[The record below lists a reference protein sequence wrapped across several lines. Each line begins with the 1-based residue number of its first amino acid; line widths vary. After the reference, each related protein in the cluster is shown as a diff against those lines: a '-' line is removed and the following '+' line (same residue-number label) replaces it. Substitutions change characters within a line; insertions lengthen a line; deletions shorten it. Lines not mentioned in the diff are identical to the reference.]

1 MYKEQT
7 GDQLGFW
14 ALLEGGGSSDRT
26 EWAWKILK
34 QQKNGKLVDHSNDH
48 LSAKLLG
55 KSSFLSE

>member
-1 MYKEQT
+1 MYKEQI

-34 QQKNGKLVDHSNDH
+34 QQKKKKEN
-48 LSAKLLG
+48 
-55 KSSFLSE
+55 